1 MYTAKIGDCN
11 LEIRAVDDGIFRV
24 HMNTKKKLRKSLL
37 EKYNLI
43 SEPEFN
49 AEERITKK
57 KNGIT
62 VKSGE
67 YSLELNTDSLALAM
81 MNGNKKLMLELP
93 VLEDDAEGF
102 ALSIGIDDTERLYG
116 LGDENRESLNKRG
129 RTASLWCANV
139 STYGPVP
146 YIMSSNGWGIFINST
161 YRTNYDLGKA
171 EKNKIKIDASKGD
184 LDFYLF
190 MADDMLSVLE
200 KYTRIVGKPMLLP
213 QFAYGFTFV
222 TNEESN
228 ARDVLNDCLGFR
240 TRDIPCDVIG
250 LEPGWMEKY
259 YDFSTDKQWSR
270 DRFWI
275 PWTTTN
281 LVKRENPA
289 PPIAGNSSPQTFL
302 ASMRRMDFRLSLWLC
317 MDYDLLWK
325 EENDSFSVIKNSL
338 EDAVDK
344 DEHFAAAIYMD
355 KITKPG
361 EAWFEHLKKFV
372 DNGAVAFKLDASNQ
386 VLEHPDRLWAG
397 KYTDDEVHNAY
408 PLIYAKQM
416 KEGFEEHTGGRRAM
430 IYTSVLYAGT
440 QKYAA
445 TWAGDTGGGPKSMVS
460 ILNLAMCGHSN
471 ASCDMAQNNKEGIH
485 FGFLAPWAQLA
496 SWRYWLEP
504 WYLGSETE
512 AMFRRYSK
520 LRSSLFPYI
529 YSMAHIA
536 NKTGIPLA
544 RPMCLIYPEDEKL
557 TDAQNMYMLGDSLL
571 VLAFDM
577 NARLPEG
584 RWYDLLGGGFVNGAE
599 DFTYSIPEGFGGGL
613 FARPGA
619 LFVTQKDKPCL
630 FDCKPSVYT
639 VHAVRGGE
647 GEFTLVEDDGV
658 TNKYAEGQTAVT
670 RLAFKDM
677 DSSLTLTVKR
687 REGSFESEGAHEYDA
702 ANTPENDA
710 SHISPL
716 MPVTGF
722 DVVIYS
728 EHQPASVKLNG
739 EKIRFN
745 CDGCKITF
753 AISAEIHE
761 KEDLT
766 VCVEF

>member
-24 HMNTKKKLRKSLL
+24 HMNTKKKLRRSLL
-37 EKYNLI
+37 EKYGLI

-49 AEERITKK
+49 GEEKTVKK
-57 KNGIT
+57 KNVIAI
-62 VKSGE
+62 KSGE
-67 YSLELNTDSLALAM
+67 YSLELDTACFALAM
-81 MNGNKKLMLELP
+81 MNGSKKLMLELP

-102 ALSIGIDDTERLYG
+102 AFSINIDDTERLYG
-116 LGDENRESLNKRG
+116 LGDESRESLNKRG

-146 YIMSSNGWGIFINST
+146 YIMSSGGWGIFINST
-161 YRTNYDLGKA
+161 YRTNYDLGKT

-200 KYTRIVGKPMLLP
+200 KYTRIVGKPMILP

-228 ARDVLNDCLGFR
+228 ARDVLNDCVGFR
-240 TRDIPCDVIG
+240 EHDIPCDVIG

-270 DRFWI
+270 ERFWL
-275 PWTTTN
+275 PWTPTN
-281 LVKRENPA
+281 LVKDDHPA
-289 PPIAGNSSPQTFL
+289 PPIAGISSPQTFL
-302 ASMRRMDFRLSLWLC
+302 ASMRRMGYRLSLWLC

-325 EENDSFSVIKNSL
+325 EENDSFSIIKNSL

-361 EAWFEHLKKFV
+361 ESWFEHLKKFV

-397 KYTDDEVHNAY
+397 KYTDDEVHNVY

-416 KEGFEEHTGGRRAM
+416 KEGFEEHTRGRRAM
-430 IYTSVLYAGT
+430 IYTSALYAGT

-445 TWAGDTGGGPKSMVS
+445 TWAGDTGGGPKSMIS
-460 ILNLAMCGHSN
+460 ILNHALCGHSN
-471 ASCDMAQNNKEGIH
+471 ASCDMSQNSKEGIH

-536 NKTGIPLA
+536 NKTGIPIA
-544 RPMCLIYPEDEKL
+544 RPMCLVYPADEKL
-557 TDAQNMYMLGDSLL
+557 ADAKNMYMLGDSLL

-584 RWYDLLGGGFVNGAE
+584 RWYDLLGGGFVRGDE
-599 DFTYSIPEGFGGGL
+599 DFEYSIPEGFGGGL

-630 FDCKPSVYT
+630 FDGKPSVYT
-639 VHAVRGGE
+639 VHAVRGAD
-647 GEFTLVEDDGV
+647 GEFTLIEDDGV
-658 TNKYAEGQTAVT
+658 TNGYLDGKTAMT
-670 RLAFKDM
+670 RFTLSDTG
-677 DSSLTLTVKR
+677 SGLSLKIGR
-687 REGSFESEGAHEYDA
+687 REGGFGDEGAHEYDA

-710 SHISPL
+710 SHTSPL
-716 MPVTGF
+716 MPVAGF
-722 DVVIYS
+722 DVIVYS
-728 EHQPASVKLNG
+728 EHQPTAVKLNG
-739 EKIRFN
+739 KKICFN
-745 CDGCKITF
+745 YDGCKITF
-753 AISAEIHE
+753 TISAEKHE

-766 VCVEF
+766 ICVEF